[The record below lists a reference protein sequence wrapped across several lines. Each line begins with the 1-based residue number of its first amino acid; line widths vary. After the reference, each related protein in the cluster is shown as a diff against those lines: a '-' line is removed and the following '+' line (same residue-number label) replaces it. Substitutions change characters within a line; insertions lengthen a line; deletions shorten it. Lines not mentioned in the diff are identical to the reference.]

1 MDNKKAILIG
11 SGVLAF
17 GIVVYIVIRK
27 FSKNKPK
34 PQGLRCPSGYIPAN
48 GKCKKTSTTPTDTTN
63 DYGDYTDYSYE
74 YTEYYDEATDSTD
87 DVWQNPGFGTI
98 TKKVKTR
105 NGSRLRKEANTN
117 SSIIKTYDSGVTLVV
132 VGESNQS
139 DGVWYKVQES
149 GISPADVKR
158 EGWMRYD
165 VVDMI

>member
-1 MDNKKAILIG
+1 MDKKKAILIG

-17 GIVVYIVIRK
+17 GIVMYIVIRK

-34 PQGLRCPSGYIPAN
+34 PQGLRCPTGYIPTN
-48 GKCKKTSTTPTDTTN
+48 GKCKKTSTTLPTDTDITDTTDT
-63 DYGDYTDYSYE
+63 DYYTDYYNYYYGSY
-74 YTEYYDEATDSTD
+74 D
-87 DVWQNPGFGTI
+87 DVTTPVVTPPVNT

-139 DGVWYKVQES
+139 DGLWYKVQES
-149 GISPADVKR
+149 GISTADVKR

-165 VVDMI
+165 VVDVI